1 MWELLQI
8 TVLQT
13 NSKIVEV
20 RIFRKF
26 AELTF
31 FNNSIY
37 LSLQVTI

>member
-20 RIFRKF
+20 HIFRKF
-26 AELTF
+26 VELTF